1 MVTVKPWPYNA
12 RRQVFKCAKDRACIG
27 GALRVLTE
35 SALRGAE
42 QGANTRACSLGFAGV
57 LCSSCAAGFSTKR
70 KAGKVTKCSPCD
82 PDSSKAAQMAVY
94 GAIALA
100 FVLARLQK

>member
-1 MVTVKPWPYNA
+1 MVIVIPWPYNA

-42 QGANTRACSLGFAGV
+42 QGANTSACSLGFAGV
-57 LCSSCAAGFSTKR
+57 LCVPPYPRYSHATAKLGGVLYRCA
-70 KAGKVTKCSPCD
+70 
-82 PDSSKAAQMAVY
+82 
-94 GAIALA
+94 
-100 FVLARLQK
+100 